1 MRTVTIGL
9 SSIEQINARALAA
22 FAGEQQGEFIT
33 FTSVE
38 RMWTVLTPR
47 RWEIIQAMAGRGG
60 MSLRALAR
68 LVKRDVKTTHGDAH
82 ALLEAGI
89 LERADDGRLVLP
101 YDAVHVDF
109 TVGRDGPFGAL
120 SKLPGEAGRHSHADL

>member
-1 MRTVTIGL
+1 MKTVTVTL
-9 SSIEQINARALAA
+9 AATEEINARALAA
-22 FAGEQQGEFIT
+22 FAGEKQGEFIT
-33 FTSVE
+33 FTSIE

-47 RWEIIQAMAGRGG
+47 RWEIIHAMAGKGA

-68 LVKRDVKTTHGDAH
+68 LVQRDVKTTHGDAH
-82 ALLEAGI
+82 ALLDAGI

-109 TVGRDGPFGAL
+109 TVGAGDRLATMREAGPLAHGAL
-120 SKLPGEAGRHSHADL
+120 